1 MICGPREELS
11 GGSVEESAGGVGT
24 SPTLQLGAGQVAII
38 PVPPGTLA
46 FTVAVPAREPA
57 PVVVTGVRLAFG
69 GESEIQSSLGT
80 GLLSLL
86 PSRSMTVGVIV
97 MPEVLLAMA
106 NDVLPGEFPTWR
118 LMDCTRQVSK

>member
-1 MICGPREELS
+1 MGSRS
-11 GGSVEESAGGVGT
+11 GFQVGVA
-24 SPTLQLGAGQVAII
+24 QLAII
-38 PVPPGTLA
+38 MVSVGMLT

-57 PVVVTGVRLAFG
+57 SVVVTGVRLAFG

-80 GLLSLL
+80 GLVSLL

-97 MPEVLLAMA
+97 MPEVLLATA